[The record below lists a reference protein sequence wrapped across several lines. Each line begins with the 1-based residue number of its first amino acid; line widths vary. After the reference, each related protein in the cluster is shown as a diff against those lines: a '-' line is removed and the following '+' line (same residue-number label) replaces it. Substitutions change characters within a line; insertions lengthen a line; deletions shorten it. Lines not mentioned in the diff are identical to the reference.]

1 MCDNNLTEI
10 QPSIFE
16 KKSVKSLW
24 SIASVLAISTT
35 LSTASPSSAE
45 EIQEQQFSVLGTWSS
60 LNNYSA
66 YEEPFWKE
74 ILPADTD
81 GKLSGNIISM
91 SEMGL
96 KGFETIRLLKQGI
109 FDFVHLTMGYAVGDE
124 PAMEGLDLAA
134 VSPNIET
141 ARAVVTSFLP
151 ALNERMEK
159 NHNLKILSAYP
170 FESQALYCKHPIES
184 IADLKGL
191 KVRSYSAA
199 LADFVTGVGGSNV
212 TVAFSETL
220 PALEKGVVDCALTS
234 TMAGYQA
241 NWHEVA
247 THFYPLSAGWGVVTL
262 TVNLDSWNRLSDATR
277 TTMETEIAEF
287 DDRVWEG
294 AAKVNEQGILCNTGS
309 SECEYGEPG
318 NMVLVEPTEEDRARV
333 QEIVRE
339 NVLPGFAKRCD
350 AECISM
356 WNDTAGKATNYKIG
370 G

>member
-1 MCDNNLTEI
+1 MKYL
-10 QPSIFE
+10 SSVAAVMAIF
-16 KKSVKSLW
+16 
-24 SIASVLAISTT
+24 TT
-35 LSTASPSSAE
+35 LGTAIPATAQ
-45 EIQEQQFSVLGTWSS
+45 EIQEQRFNVLGTWSS

-81 GKLSGNIISM
+81 GKLTGNIVSM

-134 VSPNIET
+134 VSPDIET

-159 NHNLKILSAYP
+159 NHSLKILSAYP
-170 FESQALYCKHPIES
+170 FESQALYCKHPVES
-184 IADLKGL
+184 IADLEGL
-191 KVRSYSAA
+191 KIRSYSAA
-199 LADFVTGVGGSNV
+199 LADFVTGVGASNV

-241 NWHEVA
+241 KWHEVA
-247 THFYPLSAGWGVVTL
+247 THFYPLSAGWGIVTL
-262 TVNLDSWNRLSDATR
+262 TVNLDSWNRLDDATR
-277 TTMETEIAEF
+277 STLEAEIVEF

-294 AAKVNEQGILCNTGS
+294 AAKVNAQGILCNTGS

-318 NMVLVEPTEEDRARV
+318 NMILVEPSEEDRKRV
-333 QEIVRE
+333 QEIVRD
-339 NVLPGFAKRCD
+339 NILPGFAERCD
-350 AECISM
+350 AECVSI
-356 WNDTAGKATNYKIG
+356 WNETAGKVTNYEIG